1 MLTKCRLNS
10 LKLKVNNETFFFQTT
25 ANKLKRSKSANGVF
39 KKNLVQHA
47 WKIRNHHLS
56 FMESLFQI
64 AYRPGS
70 LQLRLMENMLKMS
83 SPTYILHS
91 HSAAKVYTDFP
102 FKVNLYSLS
111 EHFPCIWIDCSYLLN
126 G

>member
-1 MLTKCRLNS
+1 
-10 LKLKVNNETFFFQTT
+10 
-25 ANKLKRSKSANGVF
+25 
-39 KKNLVQHA
+39 
-47 WKIRNHHLS
+47 
-56 FMESLFQI
+56 MESLFQI
-64 AYRPGS
+64 AYRPGT

-111 EHFPCIWIDCSYLLN
+111 EHFPCIWIDCSYLLWLIVN
-126 G
+126 TAGIVANWYPGAFREAYYVDLKKEKTRGFFWMFFW